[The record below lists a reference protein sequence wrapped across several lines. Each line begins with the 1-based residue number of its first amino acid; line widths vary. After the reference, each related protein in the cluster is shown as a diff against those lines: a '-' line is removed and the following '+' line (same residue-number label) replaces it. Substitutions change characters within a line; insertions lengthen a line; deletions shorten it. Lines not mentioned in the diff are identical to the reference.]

1 MSVIRKCEVVNE
13 DHLFKKLCS
22 RSWKVK
28 MEILFTLFLTSFWR
42 CSLLPSLIVVAFF
55 SKSRRKLQCEEK
67 IDLLFLTWL

>member
-28 MEILFTLFLTSFWR
+28 MEILFTF
-42 CSLLPSLIVVAFF
+42 CSLLLSGDALCFIPYSGGIFF
-55 SKSRRKLQCEEK
+55 
-67 IDLLFLTWL
+67 

>member
-28 MEILFTLFLTSFWR
+28 MEILFAFNSPFLSGGALCFIGLLWWHFFLKKKEKTS
-42 CSLLPSLIVVAFF
+42 V
-55 SKSRRKLQCEEK
+55 
-67 IDLLFLTWL
+67 